1 MKKIDPIKLEVLRH
15 AFIAAAEEMKTNLM
29 RTAYNPV
36 IYEILDFSCGIFDKK
51 CRMIA
56 QADGLPI
63 FLGNLSAAIK
73 TVVEDIG
80 TKNFKPGDL
89 YLINDPYKTGTHV
102 NDVTTVVPIFEN
114 KKIIGYCSSRAH
126 WLDIGSKDPGG
137 SIDTTDVVQE
147 GLWLRSVKLY
157 DAGKLNESIWRII
170 EKNVRYQ
177 KNMMGDLRSQIAS
190 SRTGEKRLQE
200 IFNNHGHSL
209 SNLAIE
215 TMIKQGA
222 KRAKKAVQNMPNGT
236 YKARVSLD
244 NDVVTENPVIT
255 NVKVTINDK
264 NMIVDLTGSSNANK
278 GPLNCCYPSALA
290 ASRIA
295 FKCLTA
301 PEVPVTEGDFHPLKL
316 IAPKGSM
323 YNAEYP
329 SPMYMYGSILIMLV
343 DAIIKALSKALP
355 NKVIAGHYGNLS
367 GVTIVGSDLKT
378 GEMYIHQ
385 EPEVGGWG
393 AGKNCDGENALI
405 FHCDGDT
412 KNIPA
417 EVIES
422 RFPLLLTRHELRQ
435 DSGGKGKFRG
445 GLGII
450 RDYKVLENQVYLTSM
465 MDRKLCPPWGL
476 YGGGDAK
483 HCQLNVKT
491 KNKKQK
497 YYMKKMR
504 LPVDKESVI
513 SITTGGGGGWGNSFN
528 RDPELVK
535 NDVINGYISLKSAYE
550 DYGVVI
556 NSKSFHINK
565 NKTKEIRS
573 KKIFIK

>member
-1 MKKIDPIKLEVLRH
+1 MNKIDPIKLEVLRH
-15 AFIAAAEEMKTNLM
+15 GFISAAEEMKTNLM

-36 IYEILDFSCGIFDKK
+36 IYEILDFSCGIFDKNF
-51 CRMIA
+51 RMIA

-63 FLGNLSAAIK
+63 FLGNLSAAVK
-73 TVVEDIG
+73 TVAEDIG
-80 TKNFKPGDL
+80 EKNFKPGDL

-114 KKIIGYCSSRAH
+114 NIIIGYCSSRAH

-157 DAGKLNESIWRII
+157 DQGKLNKSIWRII
-170 EKNVRYQ
+170 ENNVRYQ
-177 KNMMGDLRSQIAS
+177 KNMMGDLRAQIAS

-200 IFNNHGHSL
+200 IFKKHGHKL
-209 SNLAIE
+209 SKLAIA
-215 TMIKQGA
+215 TMIYQGS
-222 KRAKKAVQNMPNGT
+222 KRASEAVKLIPNGV
-236 YKARVSLD
+236 YKSKVLLD
-244 NDVVTENPVIT
+244 NDVVTNNPVVANI
-255 NVKVTINDK
+255 KVTINNSK
-264 NMIVDLTGSSNANK
+264 MTIDLSGSSSANK

-290 ASRIA
+290 ACRIA

-301 PEVPVTEGDFHPLKL
+301 PDVPVTEGDFHPLKL

-329 SPMYMYGSILIMLV
+329 SPMYMYGSVLIILV
-343 DAIIKALSKALP
+343 DGIIKALSKALP

-367 GVTIVGSDLKT
+367 GVTIVGNDPKT
-378 GEMYIHQ
+378 DEMFIHQ

-393 AGKNCDGENALI
+393 ASKSADGENALI

-422 RFPLLLTRHELRQ
+422 RFPLLITRHELRI

-450 RDYKVLENQVYLTSM
+450 RDYKILKNYAHVTSM
-465 MDRKLCPPWGL
+465 MDRELCPPWGL
-476 YGGGDAK
+476 FGGGDGK
-483 HCQLNVKT
+483 HCEMNTIDK
-491 KNKKQK
+491 KNNKKK
-497 YYMKKMR
+497 YMKKMR
-504 LPVDKESVI
+504 LLIDSNTTV
-513 SITTGGGGGWGNSFN
+513 SINTGGGGGWGNPLKRS
-528 RDPELVK
+528 PESVRE
-535 NDVINGYISLKSAYE
+535 DVLNEYISIESAIK
-550 DYGVVI
+550 DYGVSI
-556 NSKSFHINK
+556 NPKTKQINYNQTKKMRRINK
-565 NKTKEIRS
+565 
-573 KKIFIK
+573 

>member
-1 MKKIDPIKLEVLRH
+1 MKKIDPIKLEVIRH

-36 IYEILDFSCGIFDKK
+36 IYEVLDFSCGIFDNK

-80 TKNFKPGDL
+80 INNFKEGDL

-114 KKIIGYCSSRAH
+114 NKIIGYCSTRAH

-147 GLWLRSVKLY
+147 GLWLRSVQLY
-157 DAGKLNESIWRII
+157 DSYKLNKSIWRII
-170 EKNVRYQ
+170 ENNVRYQ
-177 KNMMGDLRSQIAS
+177 KNMIGDLRSQISS

-200 IFNNHGHSL
+200 IFKQHGHSL
-209 SNLAIE
+209 TNLAIE
-215 TMIKQGA
+215 KMIQQGK
-222 KRAKKAVQNMPNGT
+222 KRAKIAVKNMPNGV
-236 YKARVSLD
+236 YKAKVCLD
-244 NDVVTENPVIT
+244 NDVVTNNPVVT
-255 NVKVTINDK
+255 NVKVTINDTK
-264 NMIVDLTGSSNANK
+264 FIVDVSGSGGANK
-278 GPLNCCYPSALA
+278 GPLNCCYPSTLA
-290 ASRIA
+290 ACRIA

-301 PEVPVTEGDFHPLKL
+301 PDVPVTEGDFYPLEL
-316 IAPKGSM
+316 IAPKGTM
-323 YNAEYP
+323 YNVEYP

-343 DAIIKALSKALP
+343 DSIIKSLSKALP
-355 NKVIAGHYGNLS
+355 NKVIAGHYGNLA
-367 GVTIVGSDLKT
+367 GVTIVGSDLET
-378 GEMYIHQ
+378 DEMYIHQ

-393 AGKNCDGENALI
+393 AGKNSDGENALI

-422 RFPLLLTRHELRQ
+422 RFPLLLVKHELRQ

-450 RDYKVLENQVYLTSM
+450 RDYKILEDKVHLTSM

-476 YGGGDAK
+476 FGGGDAL
-483 HCQLNVKT
+483 HCELTVRT
-491 KNKKQK
+491 NKKK
-497 YYMKKMR
+497 YKKYMKKMR
-504 LPVDKESVI
+504 LPVTKDSVI
-513 SITTGGGGGWGNSFN
+513 SITTGGGGGWGNSYK
-528 RDPELVK
+528 RDVELVRK
-535 NDVINGYISLKSAYE
+535 DVVNGYISLQSSLK
-550 DYGVVI
+550 DYGVAI
-556 NSKSFHINK
+556 NHKSFEINQI
-565 NKTKEIRS
+565 KTKKIR
-573 KKIFIK
+573 KKKKFN